1 MYDIYFLP
9 AYGKLNE
16 QIEGG
21 KAQTFDFKCEHGQV
35 RSVFILRTV
44 PFLLDGEQYFDAI
57 TPYGYGGPV
66 VLEVTDREKL
76 IGAYT
81 AAYRTY
87 CRQNRIVDEF
97 VRFHP
102 LAENALDF
110 SELYETTYNRHT
122 IAVDLSDEDYCKT
135 QFTPDCRNM
144 IRKAAKKG
152 VEIEVDEKCSRMA
165 EFIPLYFATMK
176 KNQASDYYYFEA
188 DYYTQLQHIE
198 GCKLILINALL
209 EGKLIGSAMFMLS
222 GDNMHYHLSS
232 TDPEYYSYAANNAIL
247 AQAAE
252 YGRSHGK
259 KWLHLGGGVSA
270 NEKEPLFRFKHNFG
284 RMEKNL
290 KDFYM
295 GKAVFLPDEY
305 MKICAMA
312 KEQGMDSAGFFPA
325 YRKAH

>member
-1 MYDIYFLP
+1 MHDIYFLP

-16 QIEGG
+16 HIEGG
-21 KAQTFDFKCEHGQV
+21 EAQIFDFTCKYGHV
-35 RSVFILRTV
+35 RSVFIRRAV
-44 PFLLDGEQYFDAI
+44 PFLLNGEKYYDAI

-66 VLEVTDREKL
+66 VLEATDREKL
-76 IGAYT
+76 VNAY
-81 AAYRTY
+81 ADAYRAY
-87 CRQNRIVDEF
+87 CRKNRIVDEF

-110 SELYETTYNRHT
+110 GCLYETTYNRHT
-122 IAVDLSDEDYCKT
+122 IAVDLTDDDYSKT

-152 VEIEVDEKCSRMA
+152 VEIEVDEECSRMA
-165 EFIPLYFATMK
+165 EFIPLYFKTMD
-176 KNQASDYYYFEA
+176 KNRASGYYYFES
-188 DYYTQLQHIE
+188 DYYDQLQHIE
-198 GCKLILINALL
+198 GSNLILINALL
-209 EGKLIGSAMFMLS
+209 EDKLIGSAMFMLS
-222 GDNMHYHLSS
+222 DENMHYHLSS

-247 AQAAE
+247 AQAIE
-252 YGRSHGK
+252 YGRVHGK

-270 NEKEPLFRFKHNFG
+270 SEKDPLFKFKRNFG
-284 RMEKNL
+284 RMDKNL

-305 MKICAMA
+305 AQLCVIAQ
-312 KEQGMDSAGFFPA
+312 EQGIEPGGFFPA